1 MKRLFSLLLSA
12 LAGSSCVAQWQWKE
26 PDLHEDQIYDI
37 SVGKMSMR
45 IAAERGGRIISLKYG
60 DQEVLSQLQ
69 MPNMY
74 GSTFWTSPQTEW
86 NWPPVREHD
95 SALYDVEQK
104 ADGTI
109 VMTSQLSQKLPLRI
123 RKTFAKD
130 EAAGCIVVTYTIINE
145 SADVRRVA
153 PWEIS
158 RVPSEG
164 VVMFDADVDAITPAG
179 LMPFVT
185 KNDLAWYEIDHV
197 EGQNRKINSD
207 GKGWL
212 AYAHDGLLLVKQF
225 ADLDA
230 TQPAPGEAE
239 IQVYVH
245 QGKMYVEI
253 ESQGAYTELQ
263 PGESLD
269 WTVRWYLIPSD
280 GNISSET
287 IAQILRKSRSFVE
300 ASLQM

>member
-1 MKRLFSLLLSA
+1 MKRFVSLILSA
-12 LAGSSCVAQWQWKE
+12 FAGSSCFAQWQWKE
-26 PDLHEDQIYDI
+26 PDLHEDQIYDL

-45 IAAERGGRIISLKYG
+45 IAAERGGRIISLKYDG
-60 DQEVLSQLQ
+60 TEVLSQLK

-74 GSTFWTSPQTEW
+74 GSTFWTSPQSEW

-95 SALYDVEQK
+95 SALYDVVK
-104 ADGTI
+104 TDDGF

-123 RKTFAKD
+123 RKSFSKD
-130 EAAGCIVVTYTIINE
+130 ENEGCIVVTYSIINE
-145 SADVRRVA
+145 SDATRRVA
-153 PWEIS
+153 PWEIT

-164 VVMFDADVDAITPAG
+164 IVFFDADVESITPAG
-179 LMPFVT
+179 LMPFIK

-197 EGQNRKINSD
+197 EGQNRKINAD

-212 AYAHDGLLLVKQF
+212 GYVNNGLLLVKRF
-225 ADLDA
+225 PDLDPS
-230 TQPAPGEAE
+230 QPAPGEAE

-263 PGESLD
+263 PGQSLD
-269 WTVRWYLIPSD
+269 WSVRWYLMPLEGEVNREVI
-280 GNISSET
+280 GK
-287 IAQILRKSRSFVE
+287 ILE
-300 ASLQM
+300 N